1 MSKFIKAKGGVY
13 IEFTEFTI
21 KLLFLFLPGIIATL
35 VIDVLTSHRKRNIF
49 YFIIYSFVFGTLS
62 YLILNIFIKTNNW
75 IVEKRGYS
83 PTWNSKFLDAV
94 YNSDISLNTNEVLSS
109 SIIGIIVGLFTVYII
124 NHKLVYRIA
133 KKFKISNKH
142 GDGDIWEY
150 VFSSADV
157 EWVVIRDEEGIIYQ
171 GSVTAYSEKDEKREL
186 LLSNVRVYNEEEWLY
201 DMFSIYFNFDTSS
214 KIKIE
219 IQKEDNDE

>member
-1 MSKFIKAKGGVY
+1 MVKGVVC

-35 VIDVLTSHRKRNIF
+35 VIDVLTTHRKRNIF
-49 YFIIYSFVFGTLS
+49 YFIIYSFVFGTFS
-62 YLILNIFIKTNNW
+62 YLILNILIKINNW
-75 IVEKRGYS
+75 IVEKRGYY

-94 YNSDISLNTNEVLSS
+94 YNSDISINTNEVLSS
-109 SIIGIIVGLFTVYII
+109 SIIGIIVGLFTVFII

-133 KKFKISNKH
+133 KKLKISNKH
-142 GDGDIWEY
+142 SDGDIWEY

-157 EWVVIRDEEGIIYQ
+157 EWVVIRDEEEGIIYQ

-186 LLSNVRVYNEEEWLY
+186 LLSNVKVYKEEEWLY